1 MAHTDRR
8 EMSKERAMCIIHR
21 LTTLALLSSMLG
33 GCAVVGAAGAVAGAA
48 VDVGSAAVSV
58 GTTAVGVAADGVGA
72 AAGAVTGGSSKDD
85 KKSGN

>member
-1 MAHTDRR
+1 MRTI
-8 EMSKERAMCIIHR
+8 CR
-21 LTTLALLSSMLG
+21 LTALALLGSMLG

-48 VDVGSAAVSV
+48 VDVGSMAVGV

-85 KKSGN
+85 KKSDN